1 MELISIFWKKNWIKR
16 KIKRK
21 NIYLSGNFWNTVF
34 YGTNHST
41 NDKVKSKHKKAK
53 KHLLEH
59 CIIYKIFDAA
69 QTPIFFNL
77 ITGLLQYSRLKGWN
91 NCGCNTQTNRCYKWF
106 SKLKQNIATEQIG
119 FLFWYSKV
127 YKVQTFPI
135 RNINYTSWWHCCE
148 DDQMNIMAILWYF
161 HTSPVY
167 YGFYRA
173 TKASPYAGWKPGTC
187 FPTIRGFQS
196 WEEILPSCPLWDKGL
211 ETWICSIYIYK
222 HTSQEM
228 LEWNVKKLC

>member
-1 MELISIFWKKNWIKR
+1 MAQTTAQMTKLKANIKKQ
-16 KIKRK
+16 
-21 NIYLSGNFWNTVF
+21 
-34 YGTNHST
+34 
-41 NDKVKSKHKKAK
+41 K

-69 QTPIFFNL
+69 QTPIFFFNL

-196 WEEILPSCPLWDKGL
+196 WEEILPSCPLWHKVL
-211 ETWICSIYIYK
+211 ETWICFTYIQTYK
-222 HTSQEM
+222 SG
-228 LEWNVKKLC
+228 NVGVKC

>member
-1 MELISIFWKKNWIKR
+1 MPPRHPF
-16 KIKRK
+16 
-21 NIYLSGNFWNTVF
+21 
-34 YGTNHST
+34 
-41 NDKVKSKHKKAK
+41 
-53 KHLLEH
+53 
-59 CIIYKIFDAA
+59 
-69 QTPIFFNL
+69 FFNL

-196 WEEILPSCPLWDKGL
+196 WEEILPSCPLWDKVL
-211 ETWICSIYIYK
+211 ETWICSIYIYTNIQIRK
-222 HTSQEM
+222 CWSEM
-228 LEWNVKKLC
+228 LRSCANYCYLIIPMPFLKDSVH